1 MGSSALPPLHSV
13 RYHGIFAPNSK
24 ARARVLPGSA
34 DAPEPIPSPPSSR
47 PKAIPGT
54 RTYRLPWADLLKKVF
69 AVDVLACPDCGGR
82 LQIIAFIADSVC
94 DRLVHTAHKVKLSG
108 ESLRKGIRCTDPVWR
123 ERHGVGKLLAWN
135 RIASERR
142 RRCGQSA
149 DACSSVGIGRGGG
162 TVSGPISAASWAWS
176 RRERV
181 RAQYLGA
188 SSR

>member
-1 MGSSALPPLHSV
+1 MKRPRGGSLFLLLEPDEFLARLATLVPPPRIHSV

-108 ESLRKGIRCTDPVWR
+108 ESLRK
-123 ERHGVGKLLAWN
+123 
-135 RIASERR
+135 
-142 RRCGQSA
+142 
-149 DACSSVGIGRGGG
+149 
-162 TVSGPISAASWAWS
+162 
-176 RRERV
+176 V
-181 RAQYLGA
+181 RANLTMNRKSA
-188 SSR
+188 K

>member
-1 MGSSALPPLHSV
+1 MKLFFTPQAERQAAEMDSWWREHRPGARDL
-13 RYHGIFAPNSK
+13 FA
-24 ARARVLPGSA
+24 REL
-34 DAPEPIPSPPSSR
+34 
-47 PKAIPGT
+47 
-54 RTYRLPWADLLKKVF
+54 
-69 AVDVLACPDCGGR
+69 
-82 LQIIAFIADSVC
+82 
-94 DRLVHTAHKVKLSG
+94 
-108 ESLRKGIRCTDPVWR
+108 GIRCTDPVWR

>member
-82 LQIIAFIADSVC
+82 LQIIAFIADDTVARRILLHLGLDSRGPPVAGAQAPP
-94 DRLVHTAHKVKLSG
+94 DFSELGPSYDAA
-108 ESLRKGIRCTDPVWR
+108 DPV
-123 ERHGVGKLLAWN
+123 H
-135 RIASERR
+135 
-142 RRCGQSA
+142 A
-149 DACSSVGIGRGGG
+149 D
-162 TVSGPISAASWAWS
+162 
-176 RRERV
+176 
-181 RAQYLGA
+181 
-188 SSR
+188 